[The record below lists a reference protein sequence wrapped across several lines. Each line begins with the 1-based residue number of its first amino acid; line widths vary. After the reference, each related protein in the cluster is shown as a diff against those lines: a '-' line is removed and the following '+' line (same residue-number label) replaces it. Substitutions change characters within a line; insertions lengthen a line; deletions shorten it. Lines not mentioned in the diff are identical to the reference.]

1 MKTNKSTGVTPTE
14 QLLYKLC
21 EDTFLKLWSYPN
33 PVKNDGKE
41 LCDVIAVFENHVFV
55 FFDRESRKFDNP
67 DKAVDIQWDRWLK
80 EVIDKQTKTA
90 LGAERYL
97 KNGGEIFLDDNCTI
111 PFPIKLPNKETLI
124 VHKIIVAHGAKEAC
138 EKFFGENSAGSLVIC
153 YGDKEKSPKLFPFM
167 LTLSRENPVHVFDTY
182 NLDIILNE
190 LDTFY
195 DFSTYLR
202 EKEEAI
208 SRYDTIM
215 YCGEED
221 LLAHYLLNWD
231 ENTDRNIIGTLDTEI
246 NFLSIMEGEWQDLIK
261 REDFQKKKEED
272 KDSYIWDELL
282 QQTSQNA
289 IDGTLIGQENIITG
303 KNPLVEMAKE
313 PRSFRTLL
321 GKNLIRVIDE
331 FPESDNKSSRLLSV
345 ISSFY
350 SDTLYVI
357 LQLKPNHEINYE
369 TEYRPVRRKMLAI
382 ACGVAKNRFPEISKI
397 IGITFDSP
405 KYTKIN
411 SEDFILLDCSDWGQ
425 KDEEFYNEK
434 NKDFGFF
441 QNIKDKKSDFFEL
454 PHSPEKKQIKI
465 GRNEKCPC
473 GSGLKYKKC
482 CNKK

>member
-1 MKTNKSTGVTPTE
+1 M
-14 QLLYKLC
+14 
-21 EDTFLKLWSYPN
+21 
-33 PVKNDGKE
+33 
-41 LCDVIAVFENHVFV
+41 
-55 FFDRESRKFDNP
+55 
-67 DKAVDIQWDRWLK
+67 
-80 EVIDKQTKTA
+80 
-90 LGAERYL
+90 
-97 KNGGEIFLDDNCTI
+97 
-111 PFPIKLPNKETLI
+111 
-124 VHKIIVAHGAKEAC
+124 
-138 EKFFGENSAGSLVIC
+138 
-153 YGDKEKSPKLFPFM
+153 
-167 LTLSRENPVHVFDTY
+167 
-182 NLDIILNE
+182 
-190 LDTFY
+190 
-195 DFSTYLR
+195 
-202 EKEEAI
+202 
-208 SRYDTIM
+208 
-215 YCGEED
+215 
-221 LLAHYLLNWD
+221 
-231 ENTDRNIIGTLDTEI
+231 
-246 NFLSIMEGEWQDLIK
+246 
-261 REDFQKKKEED
+261 
-272 KDSYIWDELL
+272 
-282 QQTSQNA
+282 
-289 IDGTLIGQENIITG
+289 LIGQENIITG

-425 KDEEFYNEK
+425 KGEEFYNEK